1 LVKITREARLGISRP
16 AALVLTSSATGAEAK
31 AAEAKAAEEKA
42 AAETKAAEEAKA
54 AEKAKDDEKA
64 KLIFQYSKNASQVTY
79 PVHSH

>member
-16 AALVLTSSATGAEAK
+16 AALVLTSSAKGAEAK

-42 AAETKAAEEAKA
+42 AALTKVAEE
-54 AEKAKDDEKA
+54 AKDDEKA
-64 KLIFQYSKNASQVTY
+64 KQIAQYSKNASQVTY